1 MRLLS
6 LLLCIT
12 LIVFLYIIDIKRQ
25 KGISPALWVPLLWML
40 LLYSRSIS
48 EWLNPGVSIEL
59 VSSTSMDEGNAL
71 DRNITILFMVVG
83 LLILL
88 TRKITWKEIIQNN
101 GWIFWLYYY
110 CLISVLWS
118 DQPIISIKRWI
129 RDMGN
134 IIMVLVVLTD
144 QQPQDAFKTLMRR
157 CFYILI
163 PLSIVFI
170 RWYSEFGRYWGP
182 FGGEPLYVGVSTG
195 KNGLGQICLVGGFF
209 FLWETFERFKKGVSG
224 RDRLYF
230 YINIFYIVMIA
241 YLFYMANSQTSLMT
255 FLIGIVLIMAL
266 STIKRQ
272 RKFISIFVIHF
283 ALILIVIQMTNI
295 VEVVIKSLGRDVT
308 ISGRTELWTHLLE
321 MDYNPL
327 IGTGY
332 RSFWSGDRLSALW
345 VDYWWHP
352 KQAHSGYLETYLNL
366 GIIGLFSLLALL
378 FSTYIKSK
386 QKLMT
391 NFEIGKLQMAILFML
406 LIYNYTEASFIISTP
421 LWFFFLLS
429 TINAH
434 QSRGILDQ

>member
-6 LLLCIT
+6 LLLCIM
-12 LIVFLYIIDIKRQ
+12 LVIFLYIIDIKRQ
-25 KGISPALWVPLLWML
+25 KGVSTALWVPLFWML
-40 LLYSRSIS
+40 ILYSRSIS

-59 VSSTSMDEGNAL
+59 ISSTSLDEGNAL
-71 DRNITILFMVVG
+71 DRNISILFMAVG
-83 LLILL
+83 ILILL
-88 TRKITWKEIIQNN
+88 TRKITWKGIIQNN

-129 RDMGN
+129 RDLGN

-144 QQPQDAFKTLMRR
+144 QQPMDAFKTLMRR

-163 PLSIVFI
+163 PLSVVFI

-195 KNGLGQICLVGGFF
+195 KNGLGQICMIGGLFF
-209 FLWETFERFKKGVSG
+209 VWETFEQFKKGISG
-224 RDRLYF
+224 RDRFYF

-241 YLFYMANSQTSLMT
+241 YLFHKANSQTSFMT
-255 FLIGIVLIMAL
+255 FLIGIVLIM
-266 STIKRQ
+266 SFSIIKKQ
-272 RKFISIFVIHF
+272 RKYISLFIIHVV
-283 ALILIVIQMTNI
+283 LILAVIQMTNI
-295 VEVVIKSLGRDVT
+295 VDVFFISIGRDPT
-308 ISGRTELWTHLLE
+308 ISGRTELWTQLLE

-332 RSFWSGDRLSALW
+332 RSFWAGDRLSALW
-345 VDYWWHP
+345 ADYWWHP

-366 GIIGLFSLLALL
+366 GMIGLFSLLATL
-378 FSTYIKSK
+378 FSTYNKSK
-386 QKLMT
+386 QKLIA
-391 NFEIGKLQMAILFML
+391 NLEIGKLQMAILFML

-421 LWFFFLLS
+421 LWFLFLLIAID
-429 TINAH
+429 TPQQMVPA
-434 QSRGILDQ
+434 R